1 MSLLTRFKPLKTM
14 ARFDPFTEFDD
25 TFRAFGMQPWTRTM
39 PMEEAPEI
47 RMDVEDREKG
57 YRIVAE
63 IPGVK
68 KEDIAISVE
77 HGTVSISAEFKRE
90 VLPKEGDKVLYGER
104 SFGKAY
110 RSFSLPVEVDADAAK
125 AKFENGLLTLDL
137 PKKPNGLTRRIVVN

>member
-14 ARFDPFTEFDD
+14 ARFDPFAEFDD
-25 TFRAFGMQPWTRTM
+25 TFRGFGLRPWTR

-47 RMDVEDREKG
+47 RMDVEDFDKS

-77 HGTVSISAEFKRE
+77 HGIVSISAEFKRE
-90 VLPKEGDKVLYGER
+90 VLPKEGDKILYGER
-104 SFGKAY
+104 SFGKAF
-110 RSFSLPVEVDADAAK
+110 RSFSLPVEVDADAAQ